1 MANNVLQDYFN
12 RMTALNRQR
21 GMTGNMQYGK
31 ALDSSIAEGYF
42 DSYEKN
48 KAASDTRANQKAQ
61 LAVMQ
66 QGADTAAAAQKSNA
80 AYQAGILAHHSTQ
93 NDAYSKAL
101 TQSNALGWGS
111 LATTALGA
119 GTKLYL
125 GREPQPKIET
135 PSSWNTDVNVGEQNY
150 VDLTNLFQQ
159 PALVS
164 SSNTMANGYALNDS
178 APTMDFSGQYNVSA
192 DQTFNNAVAD
202 DSSYLDWFGD
212 WAGSIFD

>member
-1 MANNVLQDYFN
+1 MANVLQDYFK

-48 KAASDTRANQKAQ
+48 KAASDSRANQKAQ

-80 AYQAGILAHHSTQ
+80 AYQVGSLAHQSTQ

-111 LATTALGA
+111 LATTAAGV

-125 GREPQPKIET
+125 GREPQPTQQNQPVPAIPKAL
-135 PSSWNTDVNVGEQNY
+135 TDDY
-150 VDLTNLFQQ
+150 TTYDI
-159 PALVS
+159 
-164 SSNTMANGYALNDS
+164 
-178 APTMDFSGQYNVSA
+178 MDFSTNYGLPEGTLLYDNYTPDVNMEYNLE
-192 DQTFNNAVAD
+192 QPI
-202 DSSYLDWFGD
+202 LDWSWD
-212 WAGSIFD
+212 ISSIA